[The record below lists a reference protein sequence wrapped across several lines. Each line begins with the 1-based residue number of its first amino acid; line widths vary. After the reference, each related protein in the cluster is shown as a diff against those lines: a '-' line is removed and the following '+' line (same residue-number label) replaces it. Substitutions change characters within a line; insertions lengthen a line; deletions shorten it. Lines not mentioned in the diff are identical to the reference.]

1 MAVIIGISCN
11 CQQQLTS
18 HALINSRNLQPASVQ
33 KFTALD
39 QGGPPAARHV
49 LHALSIIPYVVQLLV
64 LHSRP
69 HLPGK
74 TITFKC
80 ARHTAAAQPVFS
92 LKFRARF
99 DVVQHTAVKRI
110 MRATGGSEGE
120 QFNEIQY
127 PHRCNT
133 CWQPLLV
140 SQKNYHRTLTLSP
153 VDTGEYV
160 QRHNRS
166 TPPNPSTPQYRC
178 QFFLCPAC
186 ARPIPFLIPQ
196 RKHFGQRPRSFGP
209 RSTSLQL

>member
-1 MAVIIGISCN
+1 MQSVRVQLDAHFHHMIIHHGCN
-11 CQQQLTS
+11 YRHQMQLSATTDVT
-18 HALINSRNLQPASVQ
+18 AFINSRNLQPASVQ

-92 LKFRARF
+92 LEFRARF
-99 DVVQHTAVKRI
+99 HVVQHAAVKRI

-140 SQKNYHRTLTLSP
+140 SQKNYHRTLTLW
-153 VDTGEYV
+153 
-160 QRHNRS
+160 
-166 TPPNPSTPQYRC
+166 
-178 QFFLCPAC
+178 PAMIMSGT
-186 ARPIPFLIPQ
+186 R
-196 RKHFGQRPRSFGP
+196 GP
-209 RSTSLQL
+209 